1 VYGHQSGLDHEVS
14 QERKAGF
21 TDFTKGYSVRET
33 FLPFSPPL
41 IGEEEIAE
49 VVDTLRS
56 DWITTGPKVKRF
68 EQEFAKFIGARDAF
82 AVSSCTA
89 ALHLSLLA
97 LGIGTGDA
105 VITTP
110 LTFCSGVHVI
120 EHVGARPI
128 LVDVEADTLN
138 LDPKEVRRAI
148 ETAKKDHGVRV
159 KAIMPVHLYGHPCD
173 LDAILEIA
181 AEHKLAVI
189 EDAAHSLPATY
200 KGHAIGSM
208 AFSAKVPVLTCF
220 SFYATKNLTTA
231 EGGMLVAAQDLLEE
245 ARLWGLH
252 GMNRD
257 AWKRYGSEG
266 SWYYEVVRPGY
277 KYNLTDMQAALGLH
291 QLRKLPEF
299 HARRRRIV
307 EQYNTAFRGYPEL
320 QRPAE
325 RDDVEHAWHLYVL
338 RLGLG
343 QLRVTRNQFISE
355 LQDRKIGCSVHFI
368 PIHLHGYYRD
378 KYGYRPK
385 DFPVANRE
393 YQRVVSLPLSPRM
406 TDQDVDDVIEAVT
419 AVVREQSRITSG
431 RQLGVVTS

>member
-1 VYGHQSGLDHEVS
+1 M
-14 QERKAGF
+14 R
-21 TDFTKGYSVRET
+21 TT

-68 EQEFAKFIGARDAF
+68 EQEFAKFIGVPEAF

-97 LGIGTGDA
+97 LGIGPGDA

-120 EHVGARPI
+120 EHVGARPV
-128 LVDVEADTLN
+128 LVDVEPDTLN
-138 LDPKEVRRAI
+138 LDPKEVRQAI
-148 ETAKKDHGVRV
+148 EIARKDFGLQV

-181 AEHKLAVI
+181 VEHKLAVI
-189 EDAAHSLPATY
+189 EDAAHSLPALY
-200 KGHAIGSM
+200 KGCKIGSM
-208 AFSAKVPVLTCF
+208 AASASVPVLTCF

-231 EGGMLVAAQDLLEE
+231 EGGMLVAPRQLLEE

-266 SWYYEVVRPGY
+266 SWHYEVIRPGY
-277 KYNLTDMQAALGLH
+277 KYNLTDLQAALGLH
-291 QLRKLPEF
+291 QLRRLPGF
-299 HARRRRIV
+299 HARRRGIV
-307 EQYNTAFRGYPEL
+307 RRYDAAFHSYPEL
-320 QRPAE
+320 QTPAE
-325 RDDVEHAWHLYVL
+325 RHDVEHAWHLYVV
-338 RLGLG
+338 RLDLER
-343 QLRVTRNQFISE
+343 LKITRNQFISE
-355 LQDRKIGCSVHFI
+355 LHDCNIGCSVHFI
-368 PIHLHGYYRD
+368 PIHRHGYYRD
-378 KYGYRPK
+378 KYGYRAE
-385 DFPVANRE
+385 DLPVADRE
-393 YQRVVSLPLSPRM
+393 YHRVVSLPLSPRM

-419 AVVREQSRITSG
+419 AVVQKHRAGATSA
-431 RQLGVVTS
+431 RQLGAVAS